1 MKFLTAFLLCLL
13 SAIFCVQICT
23 VNFYAAYSAYKSF
36 NEYFCIQERPTSTY
50 DTYNIGE
57 VTSISFIDPSFIHE
71 GKEYRSNIY
80 DNNNVLIELQYDDRG
95 DGFTSQFD
103 LYWPSKNTGGIE
115 KLWIKN
121 KLSLQ
126 TFNGVKI
133 DITNL
138 GMSLK
143 MEYKI
148 EDSYFNFVC
157 SSSNGFAEH
166 PVDWVDDGY
175 FKVSTGW
182 YSPRNV
188 TGSNINCSLEK
199 RLKDCTLKVSHTE
212 AFFKVY
218 FTLSVILI
226 ILILSTI
233 VPFQNHLTLRYFS
246 KIKDIMSKRLIW
258 GDFCNPITKRS
269 VKFNVGDKFCE
280 ISDEAYSEFDNLP
293 WSDDFTDQDGRYQ
306 IFLDEISVTSG
317 ESCEILHLTE
327 RSKTVIGKY
336 FSLCKFNYK
345 YCALLNKKHFLKTRE
360 VINLLIKGKGFK
372 VSVAPFE
379 FIANDVYESDVQA
392 LTKTFKILKGE
403 AIILLEHNKRFFK
416 RMEMSCLNLCLNNKT
431 GGFYKPENVNNSTWK
446 LYGSDFHHLM
456 ENLKS
461 KNTFRQVKWPP
472 SKTLRELFEYIDLN
486 RVKTINDLEV
496 ETVIKPSDLNK
507 FKVEF
512 NLPDKIKTPITDLL
526 NKLGDSISSRE
537 SVTYGPGCEPL
548 KKVQNCFH
556 ERLMVMNSKIKNT
569 SLNRSFVSVLKENL
583 VDLVKD
589 VEGIAKN
596 NYNLLNGFCNTA
608 TKDEIY
614 ENRGTD
620 KEHFGGLIKK
630 VIKPRKNK
638 MEISK
643 FKAFKNGE
651 HNDKN
656 SYYYKRGFDQY
667 DKLDEKD
674 KEFLINNK
682 VKYVV
687 AGGIYDFNNF
697 KKRLNNIKDKFK
709 CLKSTTVELY
719 NYFDSLQG
727 LEEDDQEG
735 NDEKIEV
742 IINVEDI
749 YNKVLKKNNMV
760 FKAKKSSSKSK
771 RKSKGDGDNK
781 KKISKNHTGLQCRSY
796 LKDVPLSYQLK
807 IASEMLKHG
816 FDKIS
821 ELNDKNDNIET
832 KLVKP
837 RAIHNI
843 KGFLIKKVF
852 KSETVKEYFFN
863 KINEE
868 KLKNVKDTSSKG
880 KSIELVNEGGI
891 IGVDCPY
898 IDKVLELKMVIDS
911 DMFNFY
917 ENLEDL

>member
-1 MKFLTAFLLCLL
+1 MKLLTAFLLCLL
-13 SAIFCVQICT
+13 SAILCVQICT

-57 VTSISFIDPSFIHE
+57 VTSISFIDPSFVYE
-71 GKEYRSNIY
+71 GKKYHSNIY

-103 LYWPSKNTGGIE
+103 LYWPSKNIVE

-121 KLSLQ
+121 KLSLK

-143 MEYKI
+143 MEYRI

-218 FTLSVILI
+218 FILSVILI
-226 ILILSTI
+226 TLILSTI
-233 VPFQNHLTLRYFS
+233 IPFKNHLTLRYFS
-246 KIKDIMSKRLIW
+246 KIKDILSKRSIW

-280 ISDEAYSEFDNLP
+280 ISDEIYPEFDSLP
-293 WSDDFTDQDGRYQ
+293 WSNDFVDQDGRYQ
-306 IFLDEISVTSG
+306 IFLNEISITSG
-317 ESCEILHLTE
+317 ESCEILPLTE
-327 RSKTVIGKY
+327 RSKKVIGKY

-345 YCALLNKKHFLKTRE
+345 YCALIDKRHFFKTRE
-360 VINLLIKGKGFK
+360 VINLLVEGKGFK
-372 VSVAPFE
+372 MSVAPFE

-416 RMEMSCLNLCLNNKT
+416 KMEMSCLNLCLNNKT
-431 GGFYKPENVNNSTWK
+431 GGFHKPGNINNSTWK

-472 SKTLRELFEYIDLN
+472 SKTLKELFEYIDLN
-486 RVKTINDLEV
+486 RIRTINDLEI

-507 FKVEF
+507 FKIES
-512 NLPDKIKTPITDLL
+512 NLSDEVKIPITDLL
-526 NKLGDSISSRE
+526 NKLDDSITSRE
-537 SVTYGPGCEPL
+537 SVAYGPGCKPL
-548 KKVQNCFH
+548 KEVQNCFH
-556 ERLMVMNSKIKNT
+556 EKLMVMNNKIKNN
-569 SLNRSFVSVLKENL
+569 SLNKSFVSVLKGEL
-583 VDLVKD
+583 VSLVKNAEE
-589 VEGIAKN
+589 VAKN
-596 NYNLLNGFCNTA
+596 NYNILNGFCNTA
-608 TKDEIY
+608 TKEEIY

-643 FKAFKNGE
+643 FKAYKNGE
-651 HNDKN
+651 HNNKN
-656 SYYYKRGFDQY
+656 SYYYKRNFSQY
-667 DKLDEKD
+667 DGLDEGD

-682 VKYVV
+682 VQYEV
-687 AGGIYDFNNF
+687 AGGVYDFNNF
-697 KKRLNNIKDKFK
+697 KKRLDNIKNKFK

-719 NYFDSLQG
+719 NYFDSLQS
-727 LEEDDQEG
+727 LEEENEQEG
-735 NDEKIEV
+735 DDEEMRIF
-742 IINVEDI
+742 INVEDV
-749 YNKVLKKNNMV
+749 YNKVLKKNNMI

-771 RKSKGDGDNK
+771 RKSKGDEDNK
-781 KKISKNHTGLQCRSY
+781 KKISKNHTGLQCKSY

-807 IASEMLKHG
+807 TANEMVKLG
-816 FDKIS
+816 FDKIY
-821 ELNDKNDNIET
+821 ELNDKNNSVET
-832 KLVKP
+832 KLIKP
-837 RAIHNI
+837 RAVHNI
-843 KGFLIKKVF
+843 KGFLLKKIF
-852 KSETVKEYFFN
+852 KSEIVKEYFFN
-863 KINEE
+863 KIKEE
-868 KLKNVKDTSSKG
+868 RLRNTKNTSSKG
-880 KSIELVNEGGI
+880 KSVELVNEKGI
-891 IGVDCPY
+891 LGVDCPY
-898 IDKVLELKMVIDS
+898 IDKVLELKMVIDIE
-911 DMFNFY
+911 MFNFY
-917 ENLEDL
+917 RILEDL